1 VFAAPHGATRADAR
15 ARIDAIGRHLAAN
28 RGVVL
33 HPLTAGSRKLHGSV
47 VESGMK
53 SGMNGSSEHAAVSS
67 ADRTHG
73 YDRYGGV

>member
-47 VESGMK
+47 VESGM
-53 SGMNGSSEHAAVSS
+53 NGSSEHAAVSS